1 MVKVKVEKNDDADT
15 SVKVSANVSVKEEE
29 SYDDK
34 LLFINA
40 IAKPMAGKKLAKKV
54 YKLVKKAMKHKTYL
68 RNGLKDVQTRL
79 RKGETGLCIFAG
91 DVTPVD
97 IMCHLPAVCEE
108 KGIPYTYTPS
118 RADLGA
124 AMGVKRGTVALL
136 VRQNEEYKD
145 LYDEVKDELS
155 KLNVPV

>member
-1 MVKVKVEKNDDADT
+1 MFKHVYAKAKQGNLWNKFFVT
-15 SVKVSANVSVKEEE
+15 SEINVYHTIYS
-29 SYDDK
+29 
-34 LLFINA
+34 I
-40 IAKPMAGKKLAKKV
+40 
-54 YKLVKKAMKHKTYL
+54 
-68 RNGLKDVQTRL
+68 
-79 RKGETGLCIFAG
+79 CIFAG

-145 LYDEVKDELS
+145 LYDEVREELA
-155 KLNVPV
+155 KLNVPVWT

>member
-1 MVKVKVEKNDDADT
+1 MGKVKVERSEDADE
-15 SVKVSANVSVKEEE
+15 SVVASGDVTIKEEE

-34 LLFINA
+34 LIFVNA
-40 IAKPMAGKKLAKKV
+40 IAKPMAGKKLAKKC
-54 YKLVKKAMKHKTYL
+54 YKLVKKAMKHKTFL

-79 RKGETGLCIFAG
+79 RKGETGICIFAG

-145 LYDEVKDELS
+145 LYDEVKEELS
-155 KLNVPV
+155 ALNIPV

>member
-1 MVKVKVEKNDDADT
+1 MGKIKVERTDDADASIT
-15 SVKVSANVSVKEEE
+15 VSGDVTVKEEE
-29 SYDDK
+29 TYDDK
-34 LLFINA
+34 LLFTNA
-40 IAKPMAGKKLAKKV
+40 VAKPMANKKLAKKC

-79 RKGETGLCIFAG
+79 RKGETGICIFAG
-91 DVTPVD
+91 DVTPVE

-145 LYDEVKDELS
+145 LYDEVKEELAN
-155 KLNVPV
+155 LIVPL

>member
-1 MVKVKVEKNDDADT
+1 MMKVKVERSSDANE
-15 SVKVSANVSVKEEE
+15 SVQISGDVTIKEEE
-29 SYDDK
+29 TYDDK
-34 LLFINA
+34 LLFVNA
-40 IAKPMAGKKLAKKV
+40 IAKPMAGKKLAKKC

-79 RKGETGLCIFAG
+79 RKGETGICIFAG

-108 KGIPYTYTPS
+108 KGIPYAYTPS

-136 VRQNEEYKD
+136 IRQNDDYKD
-145 LYDEVKDELS
+145 LYDEVKEELS
-155 KLNVPV
+155 GLNVPI

>member
-1 MVKVKVEKNDDADT
+1 MVKVKLEHAEETDV
-15 SVKVSANVSVKEEE
+15 SIKVGENTTIKEEE
-29 SYDDK
+29 TYDDK

-40 IAKPMAGKKLAKKV
+40 IAKPMASKKLAKKC

-79 RKGETGLCIFAG
+79 RKGETGICIFAG

-136 VRQNEEYKD
+136 VRQNDEYKD
-145 LYDEVKDELS
+145 LYDEVKEELS
-155 KLNVPV
+155 NLNIPV

>member
-15 SVKVSANVSVKEEE
+15 SVKVSGNVSVKEEE

>member
-1 MVKVKVEKNDDADT
+1 MLRDPWLQDN
-15 SVKVSANVSVKEEE
+15 
-29 SYDDK
+29 
-34 LLFINA
+34 
-40 IAKPMAGKKLAKKV
+40 KK
-54 YKLVKKAMKHKTYL
+54 YTHIFSSI
-68 RNGLKDVQTRL
+68 
-79 RKGETGLCIFAG
+79 CIFAG

-97 IMCHLPAVCEE
+97 TMCHLPAVCEE

-145 LYDEVKDELS
+145 LYDEVKEELS
-155 KLNVPV
+155 ALNIPV

>member
-1 MVKVKVEKNDDADT
+1 MYRHVCARARRGEYYLYISDF
-15 SVKVSANVSVKEEE
+15 SAELTFDCPRS
-29 SYDDK
+29 
-34 LLFINA
+34 I
-40 IAKPMAGKKLAKKV
+40 
-54 YKLVKKAMKHKTYL
+54 
-68 RNGLKDVQTRL
+68 
-79 RKGETGLCIFAG
+79 CIFAG

-108 KGIPYTYTPS
+108 KGIPYAYTPS

-145 LYDEVKDELS
+145 LYDEVKEELS
-155 KLNVPV
+155 ALNVPV

>member
-1 MVKVKVEKNDDADT
+1 MVKVKLEHTDEADT
-15 SVKVSANVSVKEEE
+15 SIKVIENVTVKEEE
-29 SYDDK
+29 TYDDK

-40 IAKPMAGKKLAKKV
+40 IAKPMAGKKLAKKC
-54 YKLVKKAMKHKTYL
+54 YKLIKKAMKHKTYL

-79 RKGETGLCIFAG
+79 RKGETGICIFAG

-136 VRQNEEYKD
+136 VRQNEEYND
-145 LYDEVKDELS
+145 LYNEVREELA

>member
-1 MVKVKVEKNDDADT
+1 MGKVKVERSDDADA
-15 SVKVSANVSVKEEE
+15 SVQGSGDVTIKEEE
-29 SYDDK
+29 TYDDK
-34 LLFINA
+34 MLFVNA
-40 IAKPMAGKKLAKKV
+40 IAKPMAGKKLAKKC
-54 YKLVKKAMKHKTYL
+54 YKLVKKAMKHKTFL

-79 RKGETGLCIFAG
+79 RKGETGICIFAG

-108 KGIPYTYTPS
+108 KGIPYAYTPS

-136 VRQNEEYKD
+136 IRQNADYKD
-145 LYDEVKDELS
+145 LYDEVKEEMSGLHI
-155 KLNVPV
+155 PV

>member
-1 MVKVKVEKNDDADT
+1 MGKVKLEKADAGDV
-15 SVKVSANVSVKEEE
+15 SIKVSGDVSIKEEE
-29 SYDDK
+29 TYDDK

-40 IAKPMAGKKLAKKV
+40 IAKPMAGKKLSKKC
-54 YKLVKKAMKHKTYL
+54 YKLIKKAMKHKTFL

-79 RKGETGLCIFAG
+79 RKGETGICIFAG

-136 VRQNEEYKD
+136 IRQNEDYKD
-145 LYDEVKDELS
+145 LYDEVKEELAG
-155 KLNVPV
+155 LTIPV

>member
-1 MVKVKVEKNDDADT
+1 MVKVKTERSEDTDA
-15 SVKVSANVSVKEEE
+15 SVVASGDVTIKEEE

-34 LLFINA
+34 MVFVNA
-40 IAKPMAGKKLAKKV
+40 IAKPMAGKKLAKKC
-54 YKLVKKAMKHKTYL
+54 YKLVKKAMKHKTFL

-79 RKGETGLCIFAG
+79 RKGETGICIFAG

-136 VRQNEEYKD
+136 VRQNDDYKD
-145 LYDEVKDELS
+145 LYDEVKEELS
-155 KLNVPV
+155 ALNIPV

>member
-1 MVKVKVEKNDDADT
+1 MVKVKVEKTDDADT

>member
-1 MVKVKVEKNDDADT
+1 MVKVKVEKVDDADT
-15 SVKVSANVSVKEEE
+15 SIKVSANVSVKEEE

-145 LYDEVKDELS
+145 LYDEVKEELN

>member
-1 MVKVKVEKNDDADT
+1 MVKVKLEHTDAADV
-15 SVKVSANVSVKEEE
+15 SIKVSDNVTIKEEE
-29 SYDDK
+29 TYDDK

-40 IAKPMAGKKLAKKV
+40 IAKPMAGKKLAKKC
-54 YKLVKKAMKHKTYL
+54 YKLIKKAMKHKTYL

-79 RKGETGLCIFAG
+79 RKGETGICIFAG

-108 KGIPYTYTPS
+108 KGIPYAYTPS

-136 VRQNEEYKD
+136 VRQNDDYKD
-145 LYDEVKDELS
+145 LYDEVKEELAN
-155 KLNVPV
+155 LNVPI

>member
-1 MVKVKVEKNDDADT
+1 MVKVKLEHAEETDV
-15 SVKVSANVSVKEEE
+15 SIKVSENTTIKEEE
-29 SYDDK
+29 TYDDK

-40 IAKPMAGKKLAKKV
+40 IAKPMASKKLAKKC

-79 RKGETGLCIFAG
+79 RKGETGICIFAG

-136 VRQNEEYKD
+136 VRQNDEYKD
-145 LYDEVKDELS
+145 LYDEVKEELS
-155 KLNVPV
+155 NLNIPV

>member
-1 MVKVKVEKNDDADT
+1 MVKVKLEQTEDADDSIKISG
-15 SVKVSANVSVKEEE
+15 SVTVKEEE

-40 IAKPMAGKKLAKKV
+40 IAKPMAGKKLAKKC

-79 RKGETGLCIFAG
+79 RKGETGICIFAG

-136 VRQNEEYKD
+136 IRQNDDYKD
-145 LYDEVKDELS
+145 LYDEVKEELS
-155 KLNVPV
+155 NLNVPI